1 MLEEEVCG
9 TVCTFWKS
17 FWDLERN
24 PPRHR
29 PLRFY
34 SPGERDRASYSVFY
48 KTKHPQCY
56 DLFCKALM
64 TSSQESKRP
73 LTLHFNFQQKNFH
86 NTSLIITTI
95 ADCSKNTFTTLV
107 SIVDCCANKFLWR
120 KSLLSLL
127 ILSEKGEVH
136 FWGNKGTIKRANNSD
151 KLIRKID
158 ETYFPTFSS
167 CCPHNFFAESLL
179 SCQSNHRQ
187 TGSKKNWFS
196 FNFFST
202 KESAMQIYAKNS
214 IWNIQKIVLRYPS
227 QMSRRAIK
235 SLFHCHKEIV

>member
-64 TSSQESKRP
+64 TSSQESKEP
-73 LTLHFNFQQKNFH
+73 PTLHFNFQQK
-86 NTSLIITTI
+86 
-95 ADCSKNTFTTLV
+95 TFTTLNYYRCWLFEKNFTTPL
-107 SIVDCCANKFLWR
+107 SIVDCCDGKFLWR
-120 KSLLSLL
+120 KSLLSSNSIREGGGSLL
-127 ILSEKGEVH
+127 REQGNDQKG
-136 FWGNKGTIKRANNSD
+136 KNNSD

-158 ETYFPTFSS
+158 EIYFPTFSS

-214 IWNIQKIVLRYPS
+214 IWNIQKIVLR
-227 QMSRRAIK
+227 
-235 SLFHCHKEIV
+235 

>member
-1 MLEEEVCG
+1 
-9 TVCTFWKS
+9 
-17 FWDLERN
+17 
-24 PPRHR
+24 
-29 PLRFY
+29 
-34 SPGERDRASYSVFY
+34 
-48 KTKHPQCY
+48 
-56 DLFCKALM
+56 M
-64 TSSQESKRP
+64 TSSQESKEP
-73 LTLHFNFQQKNFH
+73 PTLHFNFQQK
-86 NTSLIITTI
+86 
-95 ADCSKNTFTTLV
+95 TFTTLNYYRCWLLKKP
-107 SIVDCCANKFLWR
+107 SQPLCLLLIVVMASFYGGGACSR
-120 KSLLSLL
+120 L

-214 IWNIQKIVLRYPS
+214 IWNIQKIVLR
-227 QMSRRAIK
+227 
-235 SLFHCHKEIV
+235 